1 MGSTVSYFTTLS
13 SATNYFSML
22 EIIYY
27 ERTNGM
33 NVLHSVTS
41 TYRRSKKINE
51 SAINL
56 DLEQGEQI
64 DLG

>member
-1 MGSTVSYFTTLS
+1 
-13 SATNYFSML
+13 ML

-33 NVLHSVTS
+33 KVLHSVTS

-56 DLEQGEQI
+56 DLEQGEKI
-64 DLG
+64 DLGWVMGL

>member
-1 MGSTVSYFTTLS
+1 MK
-13 SATNYFSML
+13 
-22 EIIYY
+22 
-27 ERTNGM
+27 
-33 NVLHSVTS
+33 VLHSVTS

-64 DLG
+64 DLGWVMGL